1 MRVEYTTKVSDL
13 YYQPSDSF
21 KNNLKYKFFA
31 YVQNDGAIQE
41 IGLMRKLL
49 KTSFDCF
56 NDDI

>member
-1 MRVEYTTKVSDL
+1 MRVEYTTKVSD
-13 YYQPSDSF
+13 QEPSDPF